1 MSWDLATPPKYLGLA
16 LAVTLGR
23 AYPRDATGYE
33 YQPAPR
39 KVRAFPRSGARNG
52 TYSSQGALARK
63 RHAWIRSPRY
73 AALRTRSVERAS

>member
-1 MSWDLATPPKYLGLA
+1 MSWDLATPPKGLGMA

-33 YQPAPR
+33 YQPAPARWKKYPR
-39 KVRAFPRSGARNG
+39 KGGG
-52 TYSSQGALARK
+52 TFTSQGALARK
-63 RHAWIRSPRY
+63 RHAWICCPRY